1 METDPAL
8 KSQISPLIANC
19 LADAGMVG
27 ELCNQLKAYR
37 PRVWSTWQGPWGFTL
52 HKDVSH
58 LLRAE
63 MLKWDIPFDS
73 INRELVSLCT
83 DFVNLSNEE
92 LTNVGNASDGRFAY
106 PVHRRRTHETTLVL
120 QQAERNI
127 DRFWGNF

>member
-1 METDPAL
+1 
-8 KSQISPLIANC
+8 
-19 LADAGMVG
+19 
-27 ELCNQLKAYR
+27 
-37 PRVWSTWQGPWGFTL
+37 
-52 HKDVSH
+52 
-58 LLRAE
+58 